1 MWDRPLFKQTGKDAF
16 LSNYWPCVAVSVLFL
31 LLVGIDLP
39 STLHERVQ
47 EFMNLCLSLN
57 LYDAAELLAP
67 LVQVTGLVAF
77 FSLGLAVTFLLSLL
91 VTNPYEV
98 GLCRFFLENS
108 SARPAPFARVAFGFQ
123 GNYGNVVL
131 TQFLRN
137 LFLMLWTLLFI
148 VPGILRSLGYFA
160 VPFLLAENPDL
171 PWKRTIQLSLAMTR
185 GYKWE
190 IFVFYLSYLGW
201 FLLSALTLALAG
213 IFYVYPYRYAAQA
226 EIYRFLRQRA
236 LTEGLATPEELPGI
250 HPPTERSFL

>member
-1 MWDRPLFKQTGKDAF
+1 MWDRPLFKKSGKDAF
-16 LSNYWPCVAVSVLFL
+16 LSNYWPCVGVSVLFL

-47 EFMNLCLSLN
+47 ELISLCHTLQLDVLASFLSPL
-57 LYDAAELLAP
+57 EQITSFLAP
-67 LVQVTGLVAF
+67 I
-77 FSLGLAVTFLLSLL
+77 SLGSAVTFLLALL
-91 VTNPYEV
+91 VANPYEV
-98 GLCRFFLENS
+98 GLRRFFLENT
-108 SARPAPFARVAFGFQ
+108 PAQPASFDRVGFGFQ
-123 GNYGNVVL
+123 ANYGNVVL

-137 LFLMLWTLLFI
+137 LFTLLWTLLLI
-148 VPGILRSLGYFA
+148 VPGIIRSLGYFA

-171 PWKRTIQLSLAMTR
+171 PWKRTIQLSLEMTK

-201 FLLSALTLALAG
+201 YLLSALTLGLAG
-213 IFYVYPYRYAAQA
+213 IFYATPYCYAAQA

-250 HPPTERSFL
+250 QPPTERSFP